1 MMANTYNKSSIKEQP
16 FRVHPINP
24 SEIDLDRAL
33 RIRGALE
40 ALCEANKNTP
50 VIVEGRKDA
59 AALRKLGLAG
69 EIIIL
74 HNGRGLYEFCEDI
87 VERVDKIILLLDW
100 DAKGEGLT
108 RALKKH
114 LEGLWE
120 GYSGFREI
128 LKILCQKD
136 IKDIEAIPT
145 LLKTLDGH
153 ESAGQ

>member
-1 MMANTYNKSSIKEQP
+1 MANIYNKSFIRERYPSRSRP
-16 FRVHPINP
+16 VNP

-33 RIRGALE
+33 RIRGTLE
-40 ALCEANKNTP
+40 ALCDANKNTP

-69 EIIIL
+69 EIIML
-74 HNGRGLYEFCEDI
+74 HNGRGLYEFCEDLA
-87 VERVDKIILLLDW
+87 ERVDEIILLLDW
-100 DAKGEGLT
+100 DDKGERLT
-108 RALKKH
+108 RDLKKH

-136 IKDIEAIPT
+136 IKDIESIPT
-145 LLKTLDGH
+145 LLKTLEGH